1 MIKDPF
7 GTGDYHYR
15 DMVSDA
21 VEAMLRAMAQYRAKM
36 RRYAL
41 GNNARERARGIQW
54 FKEMGVTRWEHKGRK
69 II

>member
-1 MIKDPF
+1 MIIEPF
-7 GTGDYHYR
+7 GTRDYHYR

-21 VEAMLRAMAQYRAKM
+21 VEEMLQALFAHRMKM

-41 GNNARERARGIQW
+41 GNNTRERARGIQW
-54 FKEMGVTRWEHKGRK
+54 FKEMGVTRWEHQGRK

>member
-7 GTGDYHYR
+7 GTRDYHYR

-21 VEAMLRAMAQYRAKM
+21 VEAMIKAMAKHRALM
-36 RRYAL
+36 TRYAL
-41 GNNARERARGIQW
+41 GTNKSERARGIQW
-54 FKEMGVTRWEHKGRK
+54 FKEMGVTRWEHAGKR